1 MSTLILPLKSI
12 SNKSTMAWVRIC
24 YFINKNIKN
33 VYIADSDSNYK
44 KLSKYKF
51 KNIIIPYQTRTS
63 YRDIIKFLKFNNQ
76 SNLYWLINEYNEH
89 FESKNVFSSE
99 FVNRGFNVI
108 SNTYYD
114 SYKFKNE
121 LINLKNWHYINL
133 NVSAT
138 RTYYNCFKD
147 IDYIYW
153 GRYRDGRKEYFKR
166 YLDTNKL
173 LLSTSLHKSK
183 NNLEGFKELK
193 LNCKFADKVKLSDN
207 INLISRSLNTI
218 YIEDKYTHNNYN
230 SLSDRF
236 YESVSLQCLPFFD
249 INCMNTIN
257 ESKYNI
263 HKDLIVTNLD
273 SLLEKMNY
281 FNSNLDLRNNIL
293 STINNK
299 INLEKIT
306 VLNELETLLN
316 G

>member
-1 MSTLILPLKSI
+1 
-12 SNKSTMAWVRIC
+12 MAWVRIC